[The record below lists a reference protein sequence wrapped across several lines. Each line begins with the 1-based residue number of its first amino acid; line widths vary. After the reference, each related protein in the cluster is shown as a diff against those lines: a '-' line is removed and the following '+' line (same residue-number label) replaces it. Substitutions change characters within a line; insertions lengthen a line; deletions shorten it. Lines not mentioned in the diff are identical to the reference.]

1 MGHVDPKDVG
11 KRMLRSRGFTLIE
24 LMVTL
29 AVAIVLATAA
39 VPGFQS
45 MMARN
50 QLASDFNE
58 ILSGLNYARSEA
70 IKRRDLVTFSVDD
83 GGPGWT
89 YSVSLSDGSPLR
101 QRKAGN
107 NRVSSTEISVEF
119 DHLGRID
126 GGGCDAGACDIEV
139 SRGELCRVI
148 TINNFGRSGR
158 SDNECQEG

>member
-1 MGHVDPKDVG
+1 MITRVK
-11 KRMLRSRGFTLIE
+11 GFTLIE
-24 LMVTL
+24 LLVTL
-29 AVAIVLATAA
+29 AVATVLATVA

-70 IKRRDLVTFSVDD
+70 IKRRDLVEFSVDD
-83 GGPGWT
+83 GGPGWS
-89 YSVSLSDGSPLR
+89 YSVSLSNEDLLR
-101 QRKAGN
+101 QRQAGN
-107 NRVSSTEISVEF
+107 NRVSATERILVF
-119 DHLGRID
+119 DRLGRID

-158 SDNECQEG
+158 GDNECQE

>member
-11 KRMLRSRGFTLIE
+11 KRMMNARGFTLIE
-24 LMVTL
+24 LLVTL
-29 AVAIVLATAA
+29 AVAVILATAA

-70 IKRRDLVTFSVDD
+70 ITRRDLVEFSVDD
-83 GGPGWT
+83 GGPGWS
-89 YSVSLSDGSPLR
+89 YSVSLSDGDLLR
-101 QRKAGN
+101 QRQAGN
-107 NRVSSTEISVEF
+107 NRVSATERNLVF
-119 DHLGRID
+119 DRLGRID
-126 GGGCDAGACDIEV
+126 GGGCGAGACDVEV

-148 TINNFGRSGR
+148 TVNNFGRSGR
-158 SDNECQEG
+158 SDNECQEE